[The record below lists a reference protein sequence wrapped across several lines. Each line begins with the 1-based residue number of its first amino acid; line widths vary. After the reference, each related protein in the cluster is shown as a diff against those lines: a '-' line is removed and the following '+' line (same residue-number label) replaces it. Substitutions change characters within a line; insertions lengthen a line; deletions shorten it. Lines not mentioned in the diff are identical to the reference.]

1 MVAGLHLDIDNVQIH
16 LRSQKTPLNLLE
28 TLLLLEMSNL
38 CFSSL
43 KLCMYVKYWETYLKH
58 IDPVFDLR

>member
-1 MVAGLHLDIDNVQIH
+1 MVAGLHLDIENVQIH
-16 LRSQKTPLNLLE
+16 LRSQQTPLNLLE